1 MTTNCR
7 RPSQKIVILLCF
19 MPNLLCS
26 RACQRGEVERV
37 TAIMRQGCDYACVLV
52 IRVLETLLGMISRRR
67 GKERAG
73 MPFAMVA
80 DGSWCE
86 ECKATGQV

>member
-26 RACQRGEVERV
+26 RAYQRGEVERV
-37 TAIMRQGCDYACVLV
+37 TAIMRQGDGYGYTLV
-52 IRVLETLLGMISRRR
+52 IWILETLLGMISRRR

-73 MPFAMVA
+73 MPFAMVVG
-80 DGSWCE
+80 GSWCE
-86 ECKATGQV
+86 ECEATGHV